1 MRREPVR
8 EPTKQERQAADLII
22 FFIVLGLLGFG

>member
-1 MRREPVR
+1 MKREPVR
-8 EPTKQERQAADLII
+8 EPTKKERQAADLII

>member
-1 MRREPVR
+1 MRREPAR